1 MADQNSPVSFETHD
15 PSFATILGPSPS
27 VALLASDPNGAPM
40 YHEACIYDAESHSIF
55 ITSNQIPTSA
65 LSHSLHPLPA
75 ALVASGKTVRLT
87 RVYDNDTDPSAIR
100 TEDITPPN
108 LPFAN
113 GGVNYKS
120 GILICAQGNPTH
132 TGADGIVFA
141 STPPPLSPG
150 AISSQ
155 PSFSTK
161 ALGRSVPPGRQAK

>member
-15 PSFATILGPSPS
+15 PSFTTILGPSPS
-27 VALLASDPNGAPM
+27 ITLLASDANGTRM

-65 LSHSLHPLPA
+65 LPEFLHPLPA
-75 ALVASGKTVRLT
+75 ALVASGKTIRLT
-87 RVYDNDTDPSAIR
+87 RLYDNDTDPSAIR

-132 TGADGIVFA
+132 TGADGIIFA
-141 STPPPLSPG
+141 STPRPLRPC
-150 AISSQ
+150 ANSSQ
-155 PSFSTK
+155 PSFLT
-161 ALGRSVPPGRQAK
+161 